1 MKNSAYI
8 KDAKIP
14 FVQFN
19 PDDIADGEFARFY
32 WDIIYWISQTSLS
45 VEQLVMK
52 IGLQYFT
59 SDIEKS
65 NVYLIAT
72 LIKRISLNVQ
82 DGLGGIVQQL
92 EELSRKN
99 RVSGFNFFS
108 EEDEN
113 DKGFFEGK
121 IQIMTMHKSKG
132 DEFDYVFIPELTERN
147 LTFEINEMKL
157 KPSDN
162 FNENLRRLNP
172 KYKSKTQKDI
182 MKQILTENLKLLYVA
197 ITRARKCL
205 YISSYKKSRP
215 NDKYTKVNV
224 VFREL
229 LGVDD

>member
-1 MKNSAYI
+1 MNS
-8 KDAKIP
+8 
-14 FVQFN
+14 
-19 PDDIADGEFARFY
+19 DDINDGEFAKFY
-32 WDIIYWISQTSLS
+32 WEIVYWISQTSLTP
-45 VEQLVMK
+45 EQLAMK

-72 LIKRISLNVQ
+72 LIKRVALNTQ
-82 DGLGGIVQQL
+82 GGLKEIIAQL

-147 LTFEINEMKL
+147 LTFEISEIKL
-157 KPSDN
+157 KESDN

-172 KYKSKTQKDI
+172 RYKSKSQKEI

-197 ITRARKCL
+197 ITRARKYL
-205 YISSYKKSRP
+205 YISTFKKSRP

-224 VFREL
+224 IFREL
-229 LGVDD
+229 LGVSEE

>member
-1 MKNSAYI
+1 
-8 KDAKIP
+8 
-14 FVQFN
+14 
-19 PDDIADGEFARFY
+19 
-32 WDIIYWISQTSLS
+32 
-45 VEQLVMK
+45 MK

-72 LIKRISLNVQ
+72 LIKRLSLNAQ
-82 DGLGGIVQQL
+82 GGLKGIIQQL

-132 DEFDYVFIPELTERN
+132 DEFDYVFIPELSERN
-147 LTFEINEMKL
+147 LTFDIGELSL

-162 FNENLRRLNP
+162 FNENLRRLSP
-172 KYKSKTQKDI
+172 QYKPKTQKDI
-182 MKQILTENLKLLYVA
+182 MRQILSENLKLLYVA
-197 ITRARKCL
+197 ITRARKYL
-205 YISSYKKSRP
+205 YISTYEKFRSNSKKIKANLIFKDLFS
-215 NDKYTKVNV
+215 
-224 VFREL
+224 L
-229 LGVDD
+229 VD